1 LNTLKRPKIPTVH
14 AALAG
19 AVCAAAVLLS
29 GLAQAQTIYRI
40 VSPDGRV
47 TFSDQQPAAGENAT
61 ALGSGGRLGAASS
74 ASLPLELRQ
83 VAGKFPVTLYTAANC
98 VPCGQG
104 RELLGG
110 RGIPFSERIV
120 GTPADSAALQR
131 ISGDTSLPFLT
142 IGGQQIKGFS
152 SSEWNQFLDAA
163 GYPGS
168 SVLPASYRNP
178 LPTPLVAVQPAAP
191 TPRQED
197 SQKQNPAAG
206 SSPPASDSAANPAGI
221 KF

>member
-1 LNTLKRPKIPTVH
+1 LNTLNRPRISTRS
-14 AALAG
+14 ALAG
-19 AVCAAAVLLS
+19 AVCAAMLLLC
-29 GLAQAQTIYRI
+29 GAAQGQVIYRI

-47 TFSDQQPAAGENAT
+47 TFSDKPPLAGENAT
-61 ALGSGGRLGAASS
+61 ALGVGGRQGAPTS
-74 ASLPLELRQ
+74 ASLPPELRQ
-83 VAGKFPVTLYTAANC
+83 VAGKYPVTLYTAANC

-110 RGIPFSERIV
+110 RGIPFAERVV

-142 IGGQQIKGFS
+142 IGSQQIKGFS

-178 LPTPLVAVQPAAP
+178 LPTPLVAVQVAAP
-191 TPRQED
+191 TARPED
-197 SQKQNPAAG
+197 AQKQNPAAV
-206 SSPPASDSAANPAGI
+206 SNQPAADSVANPAGI

>member
-1 LNTLKRPKIPTVH
+1 MKS
-14 AALAG
+14 AAGLAG
-19 AVCAAAVLLS
+19 VVCAALVLLS
-29 GLAQAQTIYRI
+29 GMAQAQTIYRI

-47 TFSDQQPAAGENAT
+47 TFSDKQPPAGVNAT
-61 ALGSGGRLGAASS
+61 LIGSGGRLLPAGAT
-74 ASLPLELRQ
+74 SLPPELRQ
-83 VAGKFPVTLYTAANC
+83 AAEKFPVTLYTAANC

-120 GTPADSAALQR
+120 GTAADAAALQR
-131 ISGDTSLPFLT
+131 ISGDSSLPFLT

-163 GYPGS
+163 GYPNT
-168 SVLPASYRNP
+168 SVLPASYCNP
-178 LPTPLVAVQPAAP
+178 LPTPLVAVQPTAP
-191 TPRQED
+191 GAQPDVAPQ
-197 SQKQNPAAG
+197 QGPAGAPNPAAT
-206 SSPPASDSAANPAGI
+206 DSANPAGI